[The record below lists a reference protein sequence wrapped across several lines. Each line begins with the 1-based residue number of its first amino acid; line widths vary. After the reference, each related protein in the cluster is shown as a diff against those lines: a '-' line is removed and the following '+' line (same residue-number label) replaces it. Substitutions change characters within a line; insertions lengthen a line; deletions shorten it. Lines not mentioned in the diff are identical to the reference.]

1 MEALHTMFLD
11 ALHAALLGETVAWRE
26 PLEPG
31 QWAALFHMAEEHHIL
46 PMIYEAAVPS
56 EAGKQADRALLQ
68 PVKQGV
74 IRSVTLQA
82 LRTQAFFAL
91 YDALCAEGL
100 TPLVVKGVVCR
111 ELYPKPDHRMSADE
125 DLLLPPEQLRACHRA
140 LTARGFR
147 SEADED
153 ETARAY
159 ETSFFSADGLTH
171 IEVHSSL
178 FPPESEA
185 YGDLAAL
192 FQDAFAHAEVRPV
205 AGHPLRTLSHT
216 EHMLFLLCH
225 AFKHFVHSGFG
236 LRQVSDIALY
246 ANAHGDAIDWDAVMR
261 TCRSVRAER
270 FAAALFA
277 IAQAHLTLDPVRA
290 CLPAAWASP
299 DVDPGPMLQDL
310 LSSGVYGSASMSR
323 RHSSRITLSAVS
335 TSKRGGREHA
345 GVLKALFPSAADLEG
360 RYPYLQ
366 KRPWL
371 LPAAWAQRIA
381 AYRRE
386 TAHGRSNNAADAVRI
401 GRERT
406 ALLRA
411 YDIIS

>member
-1 MEALHTMFLD
+1 MDSLQKLFLD
-11 ALHAALLGETVAWRE
+11 ALHAALRGETVGWTE
-26 PLEPG
+26 PLEPE
-31 QWAALFHMAEEHHIL
+31 QWTTLFHMAEQHHIL
-46 PMIYEAAVPS
+46 PMIFEAAAPS
-56 EAGKQADRALLQ
+56 AAGRQADPALLQ
-68 PVKQGV
+68 PVKRGV

-82 LRTQAFFAL
+82 LRTQAFFEL

-125 DLLLPPEQLRACHRA
+125 DILLPPEQLRACHRA

-185 YGDLAAL
+185 YGNLAAL
-192 FQDAFAHAEVRPV
+192 FSDVFERAEVRPV
-205 AGHPLRTLSHT
+205 AGHALRTLSHT
-216 EHMLFLLCH
+216 DHMLFLLCH

-246 ANAHGDAIDWDAVMR
+246 ANAHGAAIDWDAVMR
-261 TCRSVRAER
+261 GCRAVRADR

-277 IAQAHLTLDPVRA
+277 IAGAHLTLDPARA
-290 CLPAAWASP
+290 CLPAAWAKP
-299 DVDPGPMLQDL
+299 DVDPAPMLQDL
-310 LSSGVYGSASMSR
+310 LNSGVYGSASMSR

-335 TSKRGGREHA
+335 AARRGGRERA
-345 GVLKALFPSAADLEG
+345 GVLKALFPSVTQLSE

-371 LPAAWAQRIA
+371 LPVAWAQRIA
-381 AYRRE
+381 HYRRE
-386 TAHGRSNNAADAVRI
+386 TAHAGGGNNAADAVRI

-406 ALLRA
+406 ALLRE
-411 YDIIS
+411 YGII